1 MLFFVYFTSAFQQDA
16 EKHFLPYRDPFQ
28 EERMGLI
35 VNTNMGSLRAQRVL
49 TRNSESLQVSFERL
63 SSGLRVNSAK
73 DDAAGLAIGERMSS
87 QIRGLNQAVRNAN
100 DAASLTKVAEG
111 ALVEVT
117 SILQRMREL
126 SVQAANDTNTPT
138 DRQALQLEVDAL
150 TDELDRIAT
159 QTQYNG
165 GNLLDGSFT
174 NRVFQIGA
182 NTGQT
187 ISFSIGGLSSNT
199 IGAIATVSTGALA
212 TTNSAAAGDLIV
224 NGQSIGAPQA
234 ASDTL
239 SFSGNADSAI
249 AKAAAINQVSAQ
261 TGVTATVDAAVLTD
275 AGAVGAATAG
285 AGELLINGVDIG
297 AVTIVGNDSDSA
309 LRNAINAV
317 SGQTGVAATL
327 STTQQLVLTAVDGR
341 NITLAGTDA
350 SLSGAIGFTAGTNAG
365 GITLQ
370 SDNQINLTGTTPA
383 NYGLGAGITA
393 VNSAVNVASQALT
406 NQADATNAIKVY
418 DDAVRQVSSLRASL
432 GAIMNR
438 LDMAVNNLSTTS
450 ENVSAARSRVMDAD
464 FAAETAI
471 FARNQILQQASAAML
486 AQANTSGQIALQLLG
501 GG

>member
-1 MLFFVYFTSAFQQDA
+1 
-16 EKHFLPYRDPFQ
+16 
-28 EERMGLI
+28 MGLI
-35 VNTNMGSLRAQRVL
+35 VNTNLGSLRAQRVL

-63 SSGLRVNSAK
+63 SSGLRINSAK

-117 SILQRMREL
+117 NILQRQREL

-138 DRQALQLEVDAL
+138 DRQAIQLEVDAL
-150 TDELDRIAT
+150 TAELDRIAT

-187 ISFSIGGLSSNT
+187 ISFSIGGLGSNVL
-199 IGAIATVSTGALA
+199 GAISSVSTATV
-212 TTNSAAAGDLIV
+212 TTTAAAAGDLVV
-224 NGQSIGAPQA
+224 NGQSIGAPTA

-239 SFSGNADSAI
+239 SFSGNANSAI
-249 AKAAAINQVSAQ
+249 AKAAAINAVSA
-261 TGVTATVDAAVLTD
+261 TTSVTATITATEITD
-275 AGAVGAATAG
+275 AGAVGAATAA
-285 AGELLINGVDIG
+285 AGEMLINGVDIG
-297 AVTIVGNDSDSA
+297 AVSILGNDSDSA

-317 SGQTGVAATL
+317 SGNTGVIASL
-327 STTQQLVLTAVDGR
+327 SATQQLILTAVDGR
-341 NITLAGTDA
+341 NITLAGTDPTM
-350 SLSGAIGFTAGTNAG
+350 SGALGFAAGTTAGG
-365 GITLQ
+365 LTLE
-370 SDNQINLTGTTPA
+370 SDTQINLTGTTPA
-383 NYGLGAGITA
+383 AFGLAAGVTA
-393 VNSAVNVASQALT
+393 VNTAVNVSSQSLT
-406 NQADATNAIKVY
+406 NQASATNAIKVY

-438 LDMAVNNLSTTS
+438 LEMAVNNLSTTS

-501 GG
+501 G

>member
-1 MLFFVYFTSAFQQDA
+1 
-16 EKHFLPYRDPFQ
+16 
-28 EERMGLI
+28 MGLI
-35 VNTNMGSLRAQRVL
+35 VNTNLGSLRAQRVL

-117 SILQRMREL
+117 NILQRQREL
-126 SVQAANDTNTPT
+126 SVQASNDTNTPT

-150 TDELDRIAT
+150 TQELDRIAT

-187 ISFSIGGLSSNT
+187 ITFSIGGLGSNT
-199 IGAIATVSTGALA
+199 LGAISSLSTASVSTNA
-212 TTNSAAAGDLIV
+212 AAAGDLIV

-234 ASDTL
+234 AADTL
-239 SFSGNADSAI
+239 SFSGNANSAI
-249 AKAAAINQVSAQ
+249 AKAAAINQVSAT
-261 TGVTATVDAAVLTD
+261 TGVTATVDSTELVD
-275 AGAVGAATAG
+275 GAGVGAATAG
-285 AGELLINGVDIG
+285 AGDLLINGVDIG
-297 AVTIVGNDSDSA
+297 AVTILGNDSDSS

-317 SGQTGVAATL
+317 SGQTGVIATL
-327 STTQQLVLTAVDGR
+327 SPTNQLTLTAVDGR
-341 NITLAGTDA
+341 NITLAGTDT
-350 SLSGAIGFTAGTNAG
+350 SLGGAIGFTAGTTAG
-365 GITLQ
+365 GITLE

-383 NYGLGAGITA
+383 NFGLAAGVTA
-393 VNSAVNVASQALT
+393 VNTAVNVAAQSLT
-406 NQADATNAIKVY
+406 NQASATNAIKVY

-438 LDMAVNNLSTTS
+438 LEMAVNNLSTTS
-450 ENVSAARSRVMDAD
+450 ENVSSARSRVLDAD

>member
-1 MLFFVYFTSAFQQDA
+1 
-16 EKHFLPYRDPFQ
+16 
-28 EERMGLI
+28 
-35 VNTNMGSLRAQRVL
+35 LRI
-49 TRNSESLQVSFERL
+49 
-63 SSGLRVNSAK
+63 NSAK

-117 SILQRMREL
+117 NILQRQREL
-126 SVQAANDTNTPT
+126 SVQASNDTNTPT

-150 TDELDRIAT
+150 TAELDRIAT

-187 ISFSIGGLSSNT
+187 ITFSIGGLGSNVL
-199 IGAIATVSTGALA
+199 GAIASVSTA
-212 TTNSAAAGDLIV
+212 TTSTLAAAAGDLVV

-239 SFSGNADSAI
+239 SFSGNANSAI
-249 AKAAAINQVSAQ
+249 SKVAAINQVSA
-261 TGVTATVDAAVLTD
+261 TTSVTATVTATEITD
-275 AGAVGAATAG
+275 AGAVGAATAA
-285 AGELLINGVDIG
+285 AGEMLINGVDIG
-297 AVTIVGNDSDSA
+297 AVSILGNDSDSA

-317 SGQTGVAATL
+317 SGQTGVIATL
-327 STTQQLVLTAVDGR
+327 STTNQLVMTAVDGR
-341 NITLAGTDA
+341 NITLAGTDPTM
-350 SLSGAIGFTAGTNAG
+350 SGALGLAAGTTAGG
-365 GITLQ
+365 LTLE
-370 SDNQINLTGTTPA
+370 SDLQINLTGTTPA
-383 NYGLGAGITA
+383 NFGLAAGVTA
-393 VNSAVNVASQALT
+393 VNTAVNVSSQALT

-438 LDMAVNNLSTTS
+438 LEMAVNNLSTTS